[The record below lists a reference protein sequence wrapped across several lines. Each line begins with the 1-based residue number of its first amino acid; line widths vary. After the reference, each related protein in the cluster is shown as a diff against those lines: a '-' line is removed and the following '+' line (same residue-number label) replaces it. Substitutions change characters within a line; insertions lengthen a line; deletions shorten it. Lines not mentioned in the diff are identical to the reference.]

1 MGLYLLDKNSYI
13 IKYQKSMNVEM
24 SVCAFCAF
32 CGCRDNLEGDII

>member
-24 SVCAFCAF
+24 SVCAFC
-32 CGCRDNLEGDII
+32 GCRDNLEGDII